1 MTIRLTTGQAS
12 RLKPVATARGISL
25 AELVRQCVDQCCQHI
40 GGEDD
45 EARRQ
50 RAIAAVSK
58 YHSGHRDISEK
69 HDEYLAEAL

>member
-1 MTIRLTTGQAS
+1 
-12 RLKPVATARGISL
+12 
-25 AELVRQCVDQCCQHI
+25 VDQCCQHI